1 MKLTNKYGMPPVF
14 FSMIR
19 EMDAQWSRGGSGS
32 GRESYGVTTLAS
44 SPWRTKL
51 MKMHGDDLVEDVRDR
66 FFAFRGQMMHKALED
81 VPLYNMIPELRIG
94 MEIDGAWLAG
104 RIDVISPGK
113 IEDHKMGTVNSVF
126 YHDDN
131 KVQELARQL
140 NVYAYM
146 VWKVFQMPIRELA
159 AQFYLMDWVGNKA
172 LTDSHY
178 PQKPHFEVTVPVWTT
193 EATEEYILSRIALHR
208 KPLEEL
214 EPCSPIERWSRPT
227 TFALMPPKAKRASKV
242 AGSREEIEAWM
253 VKNPTRVKQ
262 GSEIEERPG
271 EDIRCARYC
280 GVSKVCPYYVNK
292 NATLAEEAD

>member
-81 VPLYNMIPELRIG
+81 VPLYNMMPELRIG

-126 YHDDN
+126 YHDDD

-140 NVYAYM
+140 NVYRYM
-146 VWKVFQMPIRELA
+146 VWKVFTLPIYELA

-172 LTDSHY
+172 LTDSTY
-178 PQKPHFEVTVPVWTT
+178 PQKPHFEVPVPLWTLEET
-193 EATEEYILSRIALHR
+193 EAYIMERIALHR

-214 EPCSPIERWSRPT
+214 EPCSPKERWARPASY
-227 TFALMPPKAKRASKV
+227 ALKSPDLKRASKV
-242 AGSREEIEAWM
+242 GASREEVEKWM
-253 VKNPTRVKQ
+253 VKYPTRWKP
-262 GSEIEERPG
+262 GSVIEERPG

-280 GVSKVCPYYVNK
+280 GVSGVCPYFINK
-292 NATLAEEAD
+292 NAALTE